1 MRESVKKER
10 WMDVPDL
17 FWKKRQTLNKGQKR
31 YADRSQHSSSKNAI
45 KSNNYNWSFLSIS
58 NHEFKSIASKN
69 LMKIPIRDWV
79 VIDERIYAREIP

>member
-45 KSNNYNWSFLSIS
+45 KFNNYS
-58 NHEFKSIASKN
+58 
-69 LMKIPIRDWV
+69 
-79 VIDERIYAREIP
+79 